1 MLLSVTFVGVL
12 KTLILIFFFLI
23 ALLLVLVVMFQEA
36 KGGGLAAA
44 FGGAGAETFGVQSG
58 SVNKFTTYVAAL
70 FLILAVAYA
79 MVRPP
84 EIGDVSPTDRAGSV
98 SAPGGTGA
106 TEEPGKSEKPGKSDK
121 TDATDGDGE
130 KKK

>member
-23 ALLLVLVVMFQEA
+23 ALLLVLVVMFQEP

-58 SVNKFTTYVAAL
+58 SVNKFTTYVAAI

-98 SAPGGTGA
+98 SPAGGGTGGA
-106 TEEPGKSEKPGKSDK
+106 TKETDKPDK
-121 TDATDGDGE
+121 TAATDGDGE